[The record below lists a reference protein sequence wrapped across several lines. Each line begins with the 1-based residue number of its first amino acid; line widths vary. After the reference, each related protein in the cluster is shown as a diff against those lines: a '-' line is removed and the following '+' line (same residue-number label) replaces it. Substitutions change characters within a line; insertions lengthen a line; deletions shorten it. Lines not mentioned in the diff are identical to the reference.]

1 MGNSVETQ
9 AKTGRPSLTE
19 RQRPHAREAAGALSR
34 KGDRAHQAGAFLH
47 RAEILGDA
55 IFRYLDWIGEGT
67 G

>member
-9 AKTGRPSLTE
+9 AKPTGRHLLRDNGLT
-19 RQRPHAREAAGALSR
+19 QRAAGALSR